1 MIAALASVGLNVA
14 SSVASTRAANK
25 AKIKQNEQ
33 VLASLGR
40 SLGDAALQQHQ
51 QQQQI
56 REASIAVRK
65 QGKEMSGAT
74 RAMALASDTFGDSVN
89 EQQLQIDRDAIENQ
103 LRLQQSSANT
113 LESFDRVVQGTIQQ
127 HKAQLQQLGSSGIVE
142 GLASGVGAGIQ
153 NGSINQNTLGNISKG
168 ITNARTS
175 ISQGITNA
183 RTNFAGLLGFGSTVT
198 PA

>member
-1 MIAALASVGLNVA
+1 MIATAASIGLSVA
-14 SSVASTRAANK
+14 SSVASARAANK

-65 QGKEMSGAT
+65 QGKEMSGAA

-89 EQQLQIDRDAIENQ
+89 EQQLQIDRDAMENQ

-113 LESFDRVVQGTIQQ
+113 LESFDRVVQGTLLQ
-127 HKAQLQQLGSSGIVE
+127 HKAQLQQLGSSGIVG
-142 GLASGVGAGIQ
+142 GLASGIGAGIQ
-153 NGSINQNTLGNISKG
+153 NGSINQNTLGNISRGVTK
-168 ITNARTS
+168 
-175 ISQGITNA
+175 A

>member
-65 QGKEMSGAT
+65 QGKEMSGAA
-74 RAMALASDTFGDSVN
+74 RAMALASDTFGDSVD
-89 EQQLQIDRDAIENQ
+89 EQRLQIERDTAENQ
-103 LRLQQSSANT
+103 LRLQQSSENVR
-113 LESFDRVVQGTIQQ
+113 ESFDRAVQSTILQ

-142 GLASGVGAGIQ
+142 GLASGAAAGVQ
-153 NGSINQNTLGNISKG
+153 NGSINQNTLGNISRG
-168 ITNARTS
+168 ITK
-175 ISQGITNA
+175 A
-183 RTNFAGLLGFGSTVT
+183 RTNFAEALGFGSTVT